1 MCGLTGF
8 WDFSHKFNEEQLNA
22 ITIKMADQIWH
33 RGPDGYGTWVNGNQG
48 LAMAHRRLAIID
60 LTDAGKQPMH
70 SGSGRFIITY
80 NGEVYNAPKIQNE
93 LSKLG
98 HKFIGHSDTEIILA
112 AFEEWGIHTALVKF
126 IGMFAIAVWDKKLE
140 ELFLIRDRLGVKPL
154 YFGTI
159 ANTFFFGSQ
168 LKSFFVHPHWNGA
181 IQSEALNKYIK
192 LNYVPTPYSIFQDIY
207 KLEPATI
214 LTINQQ
220 RKINKVKY
228 WDLSNTITTRKY
240 IESDQTA
247 IDSLHDLLK
256 DSINMRMISDVP
268 LGAFLSGG
276 IDSSLVVALMQSMSN
291 TKIKTFTIGFS
302 EKNYNEAGFA
312 SAVAKHLGTCHQEL
326 ILDPLQA
333 LKLIP
338 DLPSIYDEPFA
349 DSSQIPTLLVSK
361 LAREQVAVSLS
372 GDGGDELFAGYNRYY
387 LWNKV
392 ISRIAWIPKE
402 IRKIL
407 AASIQS
413 ISLPN
418 WGLINKIININ
429 NLGDKLYKLANI
441 LPFSTQADFYNI
453 VISFWVNNNPML
465 STTSNSILHPEI
477 VYLRDREYVNNI
489 ENFVEQMQFLD
500 INNYLLDDILTKV
513 DRASMAYGLEAREPL
528 LDHRIVEFSWQL
540 PMNLKIRNQDQ
551 KWILKQILAKYLPK
565 DLIDRPKMGF
575 GVPID
580 SWIRKD
586 LRELTLDLLSPKK
599 LDSQGFFDSK
609 VINNRLQQHLSGQ
622 QNYQHDLWGVLM
634 FQLWYEK
641 YFCSESIQKINLM

>member
-8 WDFSHKFNEEQLNA
+8 WDFSHKFNEEQLTA
-22 ITIKMADQIWH
+22 IAIKMADQIRT

-70 SGSGRFIITY
+70 SSSGRFIIIY
-80 NGEVYNAPKIQNE
+80 NGEVYNAPKIQDE
-93 LSKLG
+93 LIKLG
-98 HKFIGHSDTEIILA
+98 YKFVGHSDTEIILA
-112 AFEEWGIHTALVKF
+112 AFEEWGINAALVKF

-140 ELFLIRDRLGVKPL
+140 ELLLIRDRLGVKPL

-168 LKSFFVHPHWNGA
+168 LKSFFVHPQWNGT

-214 LTINQQ
+214 LTINHQ

-228 WDLSNTITTRKY
+228 WDLGSTIAARKY

-247 IDSLHDLLK
+247 IESLHALLK

-291 TKIKTFTIGFS
+291 TQIKTFTIGFS
-302 EKNYNEAGFA
+302 EKNYNEAEFA
-312 SAVAKHLGTCHQEL
+312 SAVAKHLGTCHQQL

-392 ISRIAWIPKE
+392 VSRIAWIPKE

-465 STTSNSILHPEI
+465 NTASNSILHPEI

-489 ENFVEQMQFLD
+489 DNFVEQMQFLD

-609 VINNRLQQHLSGQ
+609 VINNRLQQHLSGK

-641 YFCSESIQKINLM
+641 YFCSESTQKIKLT

>member
-8 WDFSHKFNEEQLNA
+8 WDFSHKFNEEQLTA
-22 ITIKMADQIWH
+22 IAIKMADQIRT

-70 SGSGRFIITY
+70 SSSGRFIIIY
-80 NGEVYNAPKIQNE
+80 NGEVYNAPKIQDE
-93 LSKLG
+93 LIKLG
-98 HKFIGHSDTEIILA
+98 YKFVGHSDTEIILA
-112 AFEEWGIHTALVKF
+112 AFEEWGINAALVKF

-140 ELFLIRDRLGVKPL
+140 ELLLIRDRLGVKPL

-168 LKSFFVHPHWNGA
+168 LKSFFVHPQWNGT

-228 WDLSNTITTRKY
+228 WDLGSTIAARKY

-247 IDSLHDLLK
+247 IESLHALLK

-291 TKIKTFTIGFS
+291 TQIKTFTIGFS
-302 EKNYNEAGFA
+302 EKNYNEAEFA
-312 SAVAKHLGTCHQEL
+312 SAVAKHLGTCHQQL

-392 ISRIAWIPKE
+392 VSRIAWIPKE

-465 STTSNSILHPEI
+465 NTASNSILHPEI

-489 ENFVEQMQFLD
+489 DNFVEQMQFLD

-609 VINNRLQQHLSGQ
+609 VINNRLQQHLSGK

-641 YFCSESIQKINLM
+641 YFCSESTQKIKLT

>member
-8 WDFSHKFNEEQLNA
+8 WDFSHKFNEEQLTA
-22 ITIKMADQIWH
+22 IAIKMADQIRT
-33 RGPDGYGTWVNGNQG
+33 RGPDGYGTWVSGNQG

-70 SGSGRFIITY
+70 SSSGRFIIIY
-80 NGEVYNAPKIQNE
+80 NGEVYNAAKIQDE
-93 LSKLG
+93 LIKLG
-98 HKFIGHSDTEIILA
+98 YKFIGHSDTEIILA
-112 AFEEWGIHTALVKF
+112 AFEEWGIHAALVKF

-140 ELFLIRDRLGVKPL
+140 ELLLIRDRLGVKPL

-168 LKSFFVHPHWNGA
+168 LKSFFVHPQWNGT

-228 WDLSNTITTRKY
+228 WDLGSTIAARKY

-247 IDSLHDLLK
+247 IESLHALLK

-291 TKIKTFTIGFS
+291 TQIKTFTIGFS
-302 EKNYNEAGFA
+302 EKDYNEAEFA
-312 SAVAKHLGTCHQEL
+312 SAVAKHLGTCHQQL

-402 IRKIL
+402 LRKIL

-418 WGLINKIININ
+418 WSLINKIININ

-441 LPFSTQADFYNI
+441 LPFNTQADFYNI

-465 STTSNSILHPEI
+465 NTVGNSILHPET

-489 ENFVEQMQFLD
+489 DNFVEQMQFLD

-609 VINNRLQQHLSGQ
+609 VVNNRLQQHLSGK

-641 YFCSESIQKINLM
+641 YFCSEAIQKIKLI